1 MEFKKV
7 ECNFNPS
14 GNTINL
20 VEGENLKDLTSNLKS
35 STTVTSTV
43 GQPVIKL
50 LMFIMEQKKLLTYH
64 F

>member
-7 ECNFNPS
+7 EYNFNPS

>member
-7 ECNFNPS
+7 EYNFNPS

-20 VEGENLKDLTSNLKS
+20 VEGENLKDLTSNLKG